1 MKDLEQDIYNLWQFL
16 WNKGMIGST
25 KHTDKSGREKVG
37 YFINDYGVRI
47 FSLMRERYKLGGT
60 ENANEFFTDDSSTK
74 VLIVCPFC
82 GGKTEQGL
90 LKCQKC
96 GAAL

>member
-1 MKDLEQDIYNLWQFL
+1 MKDLEQDIYALWQFL

-25 KHTDKSGREKVG
+25 KHTDKSGRKKVR

-47 FSLMRERYKLGGT
+47 FDLMRERYKLGGV
-60 ENANEFFTDDSSTK
+60 ESVDEFFTNDASTK